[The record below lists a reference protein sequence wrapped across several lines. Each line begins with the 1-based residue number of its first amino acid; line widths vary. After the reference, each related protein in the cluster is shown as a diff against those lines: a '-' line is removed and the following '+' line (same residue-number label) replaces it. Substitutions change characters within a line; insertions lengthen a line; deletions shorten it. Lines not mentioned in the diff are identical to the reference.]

1 MKISQF
7 ALLASAAY
15 PRASAYK
22 IFRLRGS
29 QGDAQTRIIGGDEA
43 EVGEYPYAVQLWN
56 TLEGHFC
63 GGSMIGPDV
72 VLSAA

>member
-7 ALLASAAY
+7 ALLASTAF
-15 PRASAYK
+15 PTTSANKY
-22 IFRLRGS
+22 LRGS
-29 QGDAQTRIIGGDEA
+29 QVDAQARIIGGDEA
-43 EVGEYPYAVQLWN
+43 NVGEYPYAVSLYHRI
-56 TLEGHFC
+56 EGHKC

>member
-7 ALLASAAY
+7 ALLASTTFPTTFAN
-15 PRASAYK
+15 K
-22 IFRLRGS
+22 LLRGS
-29 QGDAQTRIIGGDEA
+29 QVDAQARIIGGDEA
-43 EVGEYPYAVQLWN
+43 NVGEYPYAVSLSYSS
-56 TLEGHFC
+56 LGHLC